1 MHYGKLL
8 DFYTELPLLRPQRPI
23 RMKFIK
29 NPTPYVHENVN
40 AFVSLKLDIWNHRI
54 SSTDQK
60 IFIYTVKKPL

>member
-29 NPTPYVHENVN
+29 NPTPYDHENVN
-40 AFVSLKLDIWNHRI
+40 AFVSLKLDI
-54 SSTDQK
+54 
-60 IFIYTVKKPL
+60 